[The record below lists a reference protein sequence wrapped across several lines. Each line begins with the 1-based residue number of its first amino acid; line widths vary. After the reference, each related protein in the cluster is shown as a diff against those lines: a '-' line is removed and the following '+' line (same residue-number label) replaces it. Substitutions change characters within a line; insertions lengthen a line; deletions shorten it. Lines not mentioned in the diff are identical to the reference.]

1 MENKVLA
8 TVAGEEITEA
18 EFNAFLQNVP
28 REQQAYLSNPAMRSH
43 YLDQLI
49 ALHLFAKDGADQKL
63 DETEEFKNMIANA
76 KRDILAQM
84 SMAEALKNVTV
95 SDEEIRTFYEE
106 NKNQFTKGGKV
117 RAKHILTDSEDKCKE
132 ILEEIENGTKAFE
145 VAAQEYSTC
154 PSGKQGGSL
163 GDFARG
169 QMVPE
174 FDQAVFALQEGE
186 LTGPVK
192 TQFGY
197 HLIRMNKKNEATP
210 ISYADIREELY
221 QQVMQEKQQE
231 AYQKKINQLKILYP
245 VDKM

>member
-95 SDEEIRTFYEE
+95 SKAAPTRRSAPSMRKIKIR
-106 NKNQFTKGGKV
+106 
-117 RAKHILTDSEDKCKE
+117 LP
-132 ILEEIENGTKAFE
+132 KAE
-145 VAAQEYSTC
+145 RSAQNTSSPT
-154 PSGKQGGSL
+154 
-163 GDFARG
+163 ARTN
-169 QMVPE
+169 
-174 FDQAVFALQEGE
+174 A
-186 LTGPVK
+186 
-192 TQFGY
+192 
-197 HLIRMNKKNEATP
+197 RR
-210 ISYADIREELY
+210 S
-221 QQVMQEKQQE
+221 
-231 AYQKKINQLKILYP
+231 
-245 VDKM
+245 

>member
-95 SDEEIRTFYEE
+95 SDEEIRTFY
-106 NKNQFTKGGKV
+106 
-117 RAKHILTDSEDKCKE
+117 
-132 ILEEIENGTKAFE
+132 
-145 VAAQEYSTC
+145 
-154 PSGKQGGSL
+154 
-163 GDFARG
+163 
-169 QMVPE
+169 
-174 FDQAVFALQEGE
+174 
-186 LTGPVK
+186 
-192 TQFGY
+192 
-197 HLIRMNKKNEATP
+197 
-210 ISYADIREELY
+210 
-221 QQVMQEKQQE
+221 
-231 AYQKKINQLKILYP
+231 
-245 VDKM
+245 

>member
-63 DETEEFKNMIANA
+63 IANA

-154 PSGKQGGSL
+154 PSGQKGGDL
-163 GDFARG
+163 GEFGRG
-169 QMVPE
+169 QMVKE
-174 FDQAVFALQEGE
+174 FEDAAFNGE
-186 LTGPVK
+186 VGKVIGPVK

-197 HLIRMNKKNEATP
+197 HLIKVENRTEETIASFDEAKESIRRNLLNMKQNTAYNEKVKAL
-210 ISYADIREELY
+210 REKY
-221 QQVMQEKQQE
+221 NVK
-231 AYQKKINQLKILYP
+231 
-245 VDKM
+245 

>member
-145 VAAQEYSTC
+145 VAAQVYSTC
-154 PSGKQGGSL
+154 PSGQKGGDL
-163 GDFARG
+163 GEFGRG
-169 QMVPE
+169 QMVKE
-174 FDQAVFALQEGE
+174 FEDAAFNGE
-186 LTGPVK
+186 VGKVIGPVK

-197 HLIRMNKKNEATP
+197 HLIKVENRTEETIASFDEAKESIRRNLLNMKQNTAYNEKVKAL
-210 ISYADIREELY
+210 REKY
-221 QQVMQEKQQE
+221 NVK
-231 AYQKKINQLKILYP
+231 
-245 VDKM
+245 

>member
-106 NKNQFTKGGKV
+106 NKNQFYQRRKGPRKTHPH
-117 RAKHILTDSEDKCKE
+117 RTARTNARRSWKRSRTAPK
-132 ILEEIENGTKAFE
+132 
-145 VAAQEYSTC
+145 
-154 PSGKQGGSL
+154 PS
-163 GDFARG
+163 R
-169 QMVPE
+169 
-174 FDQAVFALQEGE
+174 
-186 LTGPVK
+186 
-192 TQFGY
+192 
-197 HLIRMNKKNEATP
+197 
-210 ISYADIREELY
+210 
-221 QQVMQEKQQE
+221 
-231 AYQKKINQLKILYP
+231 
-245 VDKM
+245 

>member
-84 SMAEALKNVTV
+84 SMAEALKNVNV
-95 SDEEIRTFYEE
+95 SDEQISTLYDD
-106 NKNQFTKGGKV
+106 NKNKLKKGP
-117 RAKHILTDSEDKCKE
+117 CK
-132 ILEEIENGTKAFE
+132 THPHR
-145 VAAQEYSTC
+145 Q
-154 PSGKQGGSL
+154 
-163 GDFARG
+163 RG
-169 QMVPE
+169 QMQGDPGRDRERHQSLRGSCSGIFHLPLRPE
-174 FDQAVFALQEGE
+174 GRRPGRVWQRPNGKRV
-186 LTGPVK
+186 
-192 TQFGY
+192 
-197 HLIRMNKKNEATP
+197 
-210 ISYADIREELY
+210 
-221 QQVMQEKQQE
+221 
-231 AYQKKINQLKILYP
+231 
-245 VDKM
+245 